1 MIELEEKFLSGING
15 SECSV
20 RGKLYKSSIDST
32 DTLRSEISCY
42 HTLKV
47 LIMDKSWTT
56 VEVLRQTRHD
66 WLNKIQIIKG
76 NLELNKIDR
85 VKGFIEEIIIE
96 TQQEARLSSLNM
108 PKFSEL
114 LMTANWENWT
124 FNFEYEIVD
133 VFEASESMD
142 ELMYQ
147 WTRSYFQLLGE
158 QLNPFTEN
166 MLTIEVS
173 KKEIRN
179 MCCSFHL
186 QGKLKEQ
193 DTVTKF
199 LTNSLTEQQ
208 TVNVQSLSE
217 EELFFTMDVRFE

>member
-1 MIELEEKFLSGING
+1 
-15 SECSV
+15 
-20 RGKLYKSSIDST
+20 
-32 DTLRSEISCY
+32 
-42 HTLKV
+42 
-47 LIMDKSWTT
+47 MDRNWTT

-114 LMTANWENWT
+114 LLTANWESWA
-124 FNFEYEIVD
+124 FNCEYEIVD
-133 VFEASESMD
+133 VFEASKSID

-147 WTRSYFQLLGE
+147 WTRGYFQLLGE
-158 QLNPFTEN
+158 QLDPFTEN
-166 MLTIEVS
+166 MLIIEIS
-173 KKEIRN
+173 KKESKN

-193 DTVTKF
+193 DIVKEF
-199 LTNSLTEQQ
+199 LSTSLTEQQ
-208 TVNVQSLSE
+208 TIDVQSSSE
-217 EELFFTMDVRFE
+217 DELFFTMNVKIE